1 MIDQVVVINDFCR
14 EGGGA
19 AAIAINSALWLRDRG
34 YSVSFISGESAE
46 NGRLRERGVEQ
57 FATGGKPLLEMQG
70 ATAFLTGLFNVKAK
84 QSVRAWIEQHDSPR
98 TVYHLHNWSQILS
111 PSIFSALRPVASRVV
126 LSAHDYFLVC
136 PNGAYANYP
145 HASVCNLVPLS
156 PSCWATQC
164 DRRSYKH
171 KLWRA
176 GRQIVVNSLRDF
188 GGRPPLVIA
197 LHEAMLPF
205 LRRGGVSADKAVV
218 IRNPVKAY
226 TESRVP
232 VELNRSF
239 VFVGRLHEGKGP
251 DLAAAAAQKAGV
263 RLTMVGDGPMRDA
276 IERTYPNVDI
286 TGWRPESELRDHV
299 SKARAIIIPSRYPEP
314 FGLVAIEA
322 LLSGIP
328 VIISSNALLAPEI
341 EQAGVGFSCNPV
353 DVDSLARC
361 MMNLLT
367 DDDLVRSMSER
378 SMRAGRLM
386 ATTPDVWI
394 TKVIE
399 VYESL
404 LSEARH

>member
-1 MIDQVVVINDFCR
+1 
-14 EGGGA
+14 
-19 AAIAINSALWLRDRG
+19 
-34 YSVSFISGESAE
+34 
-46 NGRLRERGVEQ
+46 
-57 FATGGKPLLEMQG
+57 
-70 ATAFLTGLFNVKAK
+70 
-84 QSVRAWIEQHDSPR
+84 
-98 TVYHLHNWSQILS
+98 
-111 PSIFSALRPVASRVV
+111 
-126 LSAHDYFLVC
+126 
-136 PNGAYANYP
+136 
-145 HASVCNLVPLS
+145 
-156 PSCWATQC
+156 
-164 DRRSYKH
+164 
-171 KLWRA
+171 
-176 GRQIVVNSLRDF
+176 
-188 GGRPPLVIA
+188 
-197 LHEAMLPF
+197 
-205 LRRGGVSADKAVV
+205 
-218 IRNPVKAY
+218 
-226 TESRVP
+226 
-232 VELNRSF
+232 
-239 VFVGRLHEGKGP
+239 
-251 DLAAAAAQKAGV
+251 
-263 RLTMVGDGPMRDA
+263 MVGDGPMRDA